1 VAVPA
6 TPAHAR
12 FTAGRHRR
20 NRQRRRAAGDE
31 KLMSFHTARSPFTEV
46 RDRDRQVT
54 LFVVATSA
62 VATCGTFVAGV
73 LFVLGLS

>member
-1 VAVPA
+1 
-6 TPAHAR
+6 
-12 FTAGRHRR
+12 
-20 NRQRRRAAGDE
+20 
-31 KLMSFHTARSPFTEV
+31 MSFHTARSPFTEV
-46 RDRDRQVT
+46 RDRDRDRQVT